1 MLCNKNCFECEWDDC
16 INDEVTQ
23 QDTIE
28 LEEMDKWLFPEEEK
42 IRMNRQMKNKKYYS
56 RNKEKVL
63 AQKREQYRQRRREK
77 RG

>member
-16 INDEVTQ
+16 INDEVTR

-42 IRMNRQMKNKKYYS
+42 IRVNRQMKNKKYYS

>member
-16 INDEVTQ
+16 INDEVTR